1 MKWLKY
7 NFISRYIWL
16 IIPIFFTICFVLT
29 FPFSSYIAGGDGFPL
44 FYTDNSL
51 VTQLYTWANSITF
64 WSVSWQSGYIIL
76 QPLLWLL
83 SALQFIFW
91 NYGAQYI
98 FFLLMFII
106 APSGVYFYV
115 KEFSFFQKFKYF
127 VICFLRV

>member
-76 QPLLWLL
+76 QPLLCLL

-98 FFLLMFII
+98 FFLLMFSSIWCL
-106 APSGVYFYV
+106 FYV

>member
-64 WSVSWQSGYIIL
+64 
-76 QPLLWLL
+76 
-83 SALQFIFW
+83 
-91 NYGAQYI
+91 
-98 FFLLMFII
+98 
-106 APSGVYFYV
+106 
-115 KEFSFFQKFKYF
+115 
-127 VICFLRV
+127 